1 MWCALITIFEDN
13 NQIKREKKDFR
24 LESRNEQEQ
33 SLALMVNVKKVFY
46 PKIIDDIITRKSIT
60 DMSSIEFL

>member
-33 SLALMVNVKKVFY
+33 SLALMVNVKKGFY
-46 PKIIDDIITRKSIT
+46 PKNIDDIITRKSIT
-60 DMSSIEFL
+60 DMSTIEFL